1 MNLMLEY
8 RLYEIAYPDIREFGW
23 EGIRLEKLTA
33 LLTYEIEEV
42 DYESDDFLLALCAVT
57 FQAKK
62 YSKEM
67 LQYLA
72 QFYCGPTRVM
82 AAVWSAAQTFDID
95 TRDLEERLLMQ
106 MLYTAEFVEQVQSI
120 YESFV
125 SHGAPHLLQKAYV
138 NYFAHFYFVHQGIV
152 PENVI
157 RGLKKIM
164 RNRKN

>member
-1 MNLMLEY
+1 MRESYRAELYAKAVHFYEQEDNQELVEEASLRHAPLSSMKRDDRAYLLNLMLEY

-23 EGIRLEKLTA
+23 EGIRVEKLTA

-67 LQYLA
+67 LETLA

-82 AAVWSAAQTFDID
+82 AAVWSAAQTFDTD
-95 TRDLEERLLMQ
+95 TRDSGRTVIDADVI
-106 MLYTAEFVEQVQSI
+106 YSRICRTGAE
-120 YESFV
+120 
-125 SHGAPHLLQKAYV
+125 HL
-138 NYFAHFYFVHQGIV
+138 
-152 PENVI
+152 
-157 RGLKKIM
+157 
-164 RNRKN
+164 